1 MDAKY
6 ITPAVT
12 AFDHEGHVDMEAN
25 KRIYQWLI
33 EGGMDGILILGS
45 IGEFFAI
52 PMEEK
57 KRMIQEALDYVDHR
71 VTVYVGTGGTV
82 FEECVELSRFALDRG
97 ADGVMVI
104 SPYYFNL
111 PDSSILNFYD
121 TLAGQL
127 DGPVLLYNFPA
138 RTGYDLTPEVVLEL
152 ARRRKNIVG
161 IKDTVDVMGHT
172 RELIQT
178 VKREYPEFLVY
189 SGFDE
194 FFSHNVISG
203 GNGCI
208 AGLSNFAPETAS
220 RLAQAARKE
229 DFRLLREYQVKIDR
243 LMAVYAVAEQF
254 VPIIKKAMVLRGIG
268 MTGTCARPMLEASEE
283 ETEKLLNLL
292 KKEGLVL

>member
-12 AFDHEGHVDMEAN
+12 AFDEQGHVDMEAN
-25 KRIYQWLI
+25 KRIYDWLI

-52 PMEEK
+52 PLEEK
-57 KRMIQEALDYVDHR
+57 KRMIQDALDYVNHR

-111 PDSSILNFYD
+111 PDSSVLNFYD
-121 TLAGQL
+121 TLAGRL

-138 RTGYDLTPEVVLEL
+138 RTGYDLKPEVVLEL
-152 ARRRKNIVG
+152 VRRRTNIVG

-172 RELIQT
+172 RALIQT
-178 VKREYPEFLVY
+178 VKQEYPEFMVY

-194 FFSHNVISG
+194 FFTHNVISG

-208 AGLSNFAPETAS
+208 AGLSNFAPEAAS
-220 RLAQAARKE
+220 KLAEAARKE
-229 DFRLLREYQVKIDR
+229 DFRLLRECQTRIDR

-254 VPIIKKAMVLRGIG
+254 VPIIKKAMVLRGISMEG
-268 MTGTCARPMLEASEE
+268 KCAQPMLEADKD
-283 ETEKLLNLL
+283 ETEKLRHILVG
-292 KKEGLVL
+292 EGLIS

>member
-1 MDAKY
+1 MDRCFC
-6 ITPAVT
+6 I
-12 AFDHEGHVDMEAN
+12 
-25 KRIYQWLI
+25 I
-33 EGGMDGILILGS
+33 
-45 IGEFFAI
+45 
-52 PMEEK
+52 
-57 KRMIQEALDYVDHR
+57 
-71 VTVYVGTGGTV
+71 
-82 FEECVELSRFALDRG
+82 
-97 ADGVMVI
+97 
-104 SPYYFNL
+104 
-111 PDSSILNFYD
+111 
-121 TLAGQL
+121 
-127 DGPVLLYNFPA
+127 FPA
-138 RTGYDLTPEVVLEL
+138 RTGYDLKPEVVLEL

>member
-1 MDAKY
+1 M
-6 ITPAVT
+6 
-12 AFDHEGHVDMEAN
+12 
-25 KRIYQWLI
+25 
-33 EGGMDGILILGS
+33 
-45 IGEFFAI
+45 
-52 PMEEK
+52 
-57 KRMIQEALDYVDHR
+57 
-71 VTVYVGTGGTV
+71 
-82 FEECVELSRFALDRG
+82 ELSRFALDRG

-138 RTGYDLTPEVVLEL
+138 RTGYDLKPEVVLEL

>member
-82 FEECVELSRFALDRG
+82 FGECVELSRFALDRG

-138 RTGYDLTPEVVLEL
+138 RTGYDLKPEVVLEL